1 MEPIREKIV
10 LIPDHFVPAKDIASA
25 IQARKLRD
33 FVWKYGIE
41 NYFEVGGRGGGV
53 CHQVMMEQGF
63 AAPGRLIAG
72 ADSHTCTYGALGAIS
87 VGIGSTE
94 AGVIFATG
102 RMWFR
107 VPQSMR
113 FQVDGEPD
121 PYVEGGKDIILR
133 VISEIGVEGAR
144 YRSMEFYGS
153 TISLLDVAERM
164 TIANMTTE
172 AGAKCAYVH
181 VDKKTH
187 EYLRGGRVRG
197 GTYRE
202 VSADSDAEYVSD
214 IHIDATELEP
224 QVALPGSPD
233 NVRPVSEVDDHIDQ
247 AYIGSCTNGRLE
259 DIRKAAEILR
269 GGRKVHPSV
278 RLIVVPSSQRV
289 YEDAIREGLAE
300 IIVEAG
306 GFFSGPTCGACLA
319 ATWVSSGQGGR
330 CAYQARTGTSWAGW
344 VTGTRRSTWR
354 TRLWWLR
361 AQLQAE

>member
-1 MEPIREKIV
+1 MGKTVAEKVFSAHSGTDAYAGDFVEAEVDYVMANDITGAPAIEAFNQLGMEPIREKIV

-41 NYFEVGGRGGGV
+41 NYFEVGRGGV

-121 PYVEGGKDIILR
+121 PYVEGKDIILR

-187 EYLRGGRVRG
+187 EYLRGRVR

-269 GGRKVHPSV
+269 AGRFTL
-278 RLIVVPSSQRV
+278 RLGSSWCHR
-289 YEDAIREGLAE
+289 
-300 IIVEAG
+300 
-306 GFFSGPTCGACLA
+306 
-319 ATWVSSGQGGR
+319 
-330 CAYQARTGTSWAGW
+330 ARGSM
-344 VTGTRRSTWR
+344 R
-354 TRLWWLR
+354 TP
-361 AQLQAE
+361 